1 MQLTLSPRFRRQ
13 WSRLPAP
20 AQAQV
25 AKALEK
31 LHDGRGWRKGIS
43 SKPGVFELSVS
54 GDLRLL
60 WQYAGRGQ
68 IQVQAVVSPTGLC
81 TSPRKPSS
89 L

>member
-31 LHDGRGWRKGIS
+31 LHDGRGWRKGITS
-43 SKPGVFELSVS
+43 QPGLFELRVS
-54 GDLRLL
+54 RDLRLL
-60 WQYAGRGQ
+60 WEYAEQGTIEVAG
-68 IQVQAVVSPTGLC
+68 VVDHDGL
-81 TSPRKPSS
+81 
-89 L
+89 